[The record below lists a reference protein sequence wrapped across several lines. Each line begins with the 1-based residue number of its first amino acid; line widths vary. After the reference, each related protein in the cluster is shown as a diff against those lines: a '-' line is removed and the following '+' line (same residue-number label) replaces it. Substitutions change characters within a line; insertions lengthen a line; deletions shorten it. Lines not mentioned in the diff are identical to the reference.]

1 MEEIEIELSRIKKLA
16 SNLSL
21 DVDKILT
28 TACQLGSLWKNG
40 SFIIRQKI
48 QNLAFPE
55 GVKWDREKDIPRTD
69 VENEALKVMRLLS
82 ASYKMAKNEKT
93 GKSCDFPAV
102 VAEAGLEPT
111 TSGL

>member
-1 MEEIEIELSRIKKLA
+1 MDAILA
-16 SNLSL
+16 
-21 DVDKILT
+21 
-28 TACQLGSLWKNG
+28 TACKLGGLWKNG
-40 SFIIRQKI
+40 SFIIRQKK

-82 ASYKMAKNEKT
+82 ANYKTAEKEKA
-93 GKSCDFPAV
+93 GKSFDFPAV
-102 VAEAGLEPT
+102 VAGGGLEPP